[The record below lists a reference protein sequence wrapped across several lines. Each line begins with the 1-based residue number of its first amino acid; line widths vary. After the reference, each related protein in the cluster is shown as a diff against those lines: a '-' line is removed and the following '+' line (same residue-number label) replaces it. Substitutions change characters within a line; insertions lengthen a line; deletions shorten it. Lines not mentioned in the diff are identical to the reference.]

1 MKKRSVLIVLIAIF
15 LVFSFSTTAIFAK
28 ADVEVIK
35 EFLRS
40 DVVFKDLMKFKDAV
54 DSEESRKMLTCMLEI
69 YPDFVE
75 EMKKCITDDPDSN
88 TASVIPPFNPML
100 LSAAIGVVAG
110 VAGTL
115 IVVAVK
121 KKKLQ

>member
-40 DVVFKDLMKFKDAV
+40 DDH
-54 DSEESRKMLTCMLEI
+54 SSI
-69 YPDFVE
+69 
-75 EMKKCITDDPDSN
+75 
-88 TASVIPPFNPML
+88 
-100 LSAAIGVVAG
+100 
-110 VAGTL
+110 
-115 IVVAVK
+115 
-121 KKKLQ
+121 Q